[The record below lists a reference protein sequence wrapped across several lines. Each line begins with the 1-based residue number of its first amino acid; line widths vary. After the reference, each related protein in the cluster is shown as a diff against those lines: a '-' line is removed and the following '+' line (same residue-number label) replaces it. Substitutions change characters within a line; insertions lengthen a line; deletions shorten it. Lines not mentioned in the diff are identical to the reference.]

1 MNAQV
6 ILGTYQVIAM
16 PGLERRKCGLLLLL
30 DRDPC
35 VLGNTEAQGIH
46 YLILMGLNIPA
57 SALVCIS
64 NYENRTGITLNIFSV
79 F

>member
-16 PGLERRKCGLLLLL
+16 PGLELRKCGLLLLL

-35 VLGNTEAQGIH
+35 VLGNTEAQAIH
-46 YLILMGLNIPA
+46 CLILMGLTFAPVH
-57 SALVCIS
+57 L
-64 NYENRTGITLNIFSV
+64 SV
-79 F
+79 SVIMRIEQRSH